1 MSSSDVV
8 PIGRR
13 MTPLWVWKL
22 MAAPML
28 GCATQKSTIARTSG
42 SLVGI
47 RSGAHLLELLAPQR
61 REVAVQVEALA
72 VAVDAFTRTPSQAL
86 SVPSGM
92 TRKYSP
98 PISPGS
104 RAIIRR
110 GSCGCLRYVPCGSGM
125 RM

>member
-1 MSSSDVV
+1 MSSSAVV

-13 MTPLWVWKL
+13 ITPLCVWKL
-22 MAAPML
+22 TAAPML

-42 SLVGI
+42 SLVGYGPAPTCSNSWRHSDGKLRF
-47 RSGAHLLELLAPQR
+47 RSRPSRSRLTL
-61 REVAVQVEALA
+61 
-72 VAVDAFTRTPSQAL
+72 TRTPSQAL
-86 SVPSGM
+86 MLPSGM

-110 GSCGCLRYVPCGSGM
+110 GSCGCFL
-125 RM
+125 